1 MQVPKKILKVVI
13 ADDDSTTRHA
23 LRLLLHEH
31 GLQVVAEAGDGEKA
45 VELCETQKP
54 DIAFLDINMPRLD
67 GHQAAEKI
75 RQRSPR
81 VGMIMIS
88 AVPTL
93 DNVQKALHIGVSG
106 FVVKPFNAVKVV
118 EAVEDCVRQK
128 AAG

>member
-1 MQVPKKILKVVI
+1 MRVSKQSRRVVI

-31 GLQVVAEAGDGEKA
+31 GLQVVAEASDGEKA
-45 VELCETQKP
+45 VELCEVHRP

-67 GHQAAEKI
+67 GHQAAERI
-75 RQRSPR
+75 RQRVPNT
-81 VGMIMIS
+81 GMIMIS

-93 DNVQKALHIGVSG
+93 DNVQKALQLGVSR

-118 EAVEDCVRQK
+118 EAVEDCLQQK
-128 AAG
+128 N